1 MSRHFLLGQKLFDTR
16 YSDISYYALL
26 LPRQCLL
33 DISSFW
39 QRLLWHLGLDFQN
52 PSLWPLLLGLCYLSL
67 LLSGYYPLIQ
77 IATETFATLKTMW
90 HLLLR
95 QKLLLMVM
103 TSSDCS
109 KDKVLSIE
117 SKHCINCSQKQL
129 MYHRAAISYILLLC
143 FSCLV
148 FFVLLWFFLVE
159 AAINSQKQLI
169 SYTIKH

>member
-1 MSRHFLLGQKLFDTR
+1 MLWNSVSRHFLLGQKLFDTC
-16 YSDISYYALL
+16 YLDIGYYAIL

-109 KDKVLSIE
+109 KDKVLPIASTLNLDQDWQQHNPCWCQE
-117 SKHCINCSQKQL
+117 HSRKQTRVRSKHS
-129 MYHRAAISYILLLC
+129 
-143 FSCLV
+143 
-148 FFVLLWFFLVE
+148 
-159 AAINSQKQLI
+159 
-169 SYTIKH
+169 T